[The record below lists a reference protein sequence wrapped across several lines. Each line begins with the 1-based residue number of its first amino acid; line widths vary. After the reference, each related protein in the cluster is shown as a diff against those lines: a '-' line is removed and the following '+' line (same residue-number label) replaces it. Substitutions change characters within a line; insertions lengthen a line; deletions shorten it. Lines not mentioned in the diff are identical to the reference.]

1 VSINS
6 GCSVSFNIAVLT
18 NKTEKRAF
26 LVSVG
31 IDLEAKFCKKKK
43 KKTE

>member
-26 LVSVG
+26 LVSVV
-31 IDLEAKFCKKKK
+31 IDLEAKFCKKNRIG
-43 KKTE
+43 